1 MTIYFLS
8 HASGASYLLSLDN
21 VGLQLCAEHVVPESG
36 SDAKAELVLEEMV
49 LQVVLLEI
57 LVPERQVLVVEEVV
71 SQVIADITKDT
82 ATVDR
87 GGGIPVVGENGVGEI
102 PERSCKHHEHGWR
115 HDKSVPIHGQVVMDA
130 VKQEV
135 CNDAI
140 SVIRKVAAS

>member
-1 MTIYFLS
+1 M
-8 HASGASYLLSLDN
+8 SLDN
-21 VGLQLCAEHVVPESG
+21 VGLQLCAEYVVPESG

-57 LVPERQVLVVEEVV
+57 FIPERQVLVVEEVV
-71 SQVIADITKDT
+71 SQVIADITKDA

-87 GGGIPVVGENGVGEI
+87 GRGIPVVGENGMGEI
-102 PERSCKHHEHGWR
+102 PERSCKQYEHGR
-115 HDKSVPIHGQVVMDA
+115 GHDKSVPIHGQVVVDA

-140 SVIRKVAAS
+140 FVIRKVAAS